1 MDPVGPQ
8 IEVILANQGF
18 DVAYPLAKTA
28 SGALLRPLKNPLYD
42 TESVP
47 ASAVTSRT
55 YFSRPQGNA
64 DASAAIA
71 AKTASETNLTQA
83 GQITVPNQF
92 KLYGFTY
99 EVQAGTTIADWRL
112 LYNSALF
119 TFTFG
124 GTRTYLQVPLLRIPQ
139 GMGPEGF
146 AAIDG
151 NTSNTQA
158 VEVHNGLGQVSNYYN
173 FEYKKATMH
182 IQSAENFGVVVTY
195 SATSGI
201 TLGAATRTRVYLI
214 GVLFTGL

>member
-1 MDPVGPQ
+1 MPQ
-8 IEVILANQGF
+8 PEVVMAQQGWEIN
-18 DVAYPLAKTA
+18 YPLATTQG
-28 SGALLRPLKNPLYD
+28 GALLRPLKNPLYD

-55 YFSRPQGNA
+55 YFARPQGSA

-71 AKTASETNLTQA
+71 SKTASETNLTQQ

-92 KLYGFTY
+92 KLFGFTY
-99 EVQAGTTIADWRL
+99 EVQAGTTLADWRL

-151 NTSNTQA
+151 NTSNVQA

-182 IQSAENFGVVVTY
+182 IQSAENFGVVVSY

-201 TLGAATRTRVYLI
+201 SISAATRTRAYLI
-214 GVLFTGL
+214 GVLFGGL